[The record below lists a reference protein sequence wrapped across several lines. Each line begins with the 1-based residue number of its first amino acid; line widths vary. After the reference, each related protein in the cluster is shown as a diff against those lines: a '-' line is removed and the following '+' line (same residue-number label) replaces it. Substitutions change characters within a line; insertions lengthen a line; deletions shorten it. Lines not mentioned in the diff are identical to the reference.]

1 MTELEIKQKAHDLA
15 EAVRQAYITG
25 ALDNAKSDTQLQ
37 GTGPCLN
44 PVEESEYDFSEPRNV
59 VVKINYANK
68 GDHETFAEHYGCLP
82 DQPQETKVKVE
93 LAMELADKFE
103 KGYEAGVND
112 TKNKILRW
120 VMDHK
125 KAIEVNGDE
134 DDAFER
140 GEYSILN
147 ALIDALTT
155 TAFN

>member
-1 MTELEIKQKAHDLA
+1 MTRLEIKQKAHDLA

-82 DQPQETKVKVE
+82 DPP
-93 LAMELADKFE
+93 MELADKFE
-103 KGYEAGVND
+103 KGYEAGVYA
-112 TKNKILRW
+112 TKTKILRW
-120 VMDHK
+120 AMERK
-125 KAIEVNGDE
+125 KAIETNGNE

-140 GEYSILN
+140 GNYSILN
-147 ALIDALTT
+147 ALIDMISRRL
-155 TAFN
+155 